1 MIDGNEKSDFIF
13 GRNNVLEALRAGR
26 QIDKLFVSDTSGGSV
41 GKIISAALEKKVPV
55 VKLPPEKFR
64 QKFPGQNHQG
74 VAAQAA
80 VTEYA
85 QLEDIFKLAESRNE
99 SPFIIIADEIADPH
113 NLGAIIRSAECF
125 GAHGVII
132 SKRRAS
138 GLTSSV
144 AKAAGGA
151 LNYIPVVRVTNLS
164 SAVEE
169 IKKLGVWVYCCDM
182 DGDRAYY
189 EEKFDGAVA
198 LVVGSEG
205 SGVSTLLKKRCDVIV
220 NIPMRGRV
228 SCLNASV
235 AAAVVMQEIAKN
247 R

>member
-1 MIDGNEKSDFIF
+1 MIEEKEFRDYIF
-13 GRNNVLEALRAGR
+13 GRNNVFDAIKSGR
-26 QIDKLFVSDTSGGSV
+26 QIDKLFVSDTAGGSA
-41 GKIISAALEKKVPV
+41 GKIISAAAERKIPI
-55 VKLPPEKFR
+55 VKLASEKFNY
-64 QKFPGQNHQG
+64 KFPKENHQG
-74 VAAQAA
+74 VAAQTA
-80 VTEYA
+80 VVNYA
-85 QLEDIFKLAESRNE
+85 QLDDIFSLADRRGER
-99 SPFIIIADEIADPH
+99 PFIIIADEIADPH

-132 SKRRAS
+132 SKRRAV

-144 AKAAGGA
+144 SKAAGGA
-151 LNYIPVVRVTNLS
+151 LNYIPVVRVPNLS

-169 IKKLGVWVYCCDM
+169 IKKRGVWVYCCDM
-182 DGDRAYY
+182 DGDRAYFD
-189 EEKFDGAVA
+189 EKYDCAAA

-205 SGVSTLLKKRCDVIV
+205 KGVSELLKKKCDFTV
-220 NIPMRGRV
+220 NIPMHGHV